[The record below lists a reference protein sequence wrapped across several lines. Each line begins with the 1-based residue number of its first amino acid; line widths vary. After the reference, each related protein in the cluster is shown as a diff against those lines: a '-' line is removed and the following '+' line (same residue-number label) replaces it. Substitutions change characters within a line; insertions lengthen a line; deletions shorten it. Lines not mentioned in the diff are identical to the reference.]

1 MGSNMSLYEA
11 ALRAQLFV
19 LRAELIAM
27 EALDHRDN
35 TIRDIWNVKSATID
49 TVEAE
54 IKRVEQEA

>member
-27 EALDHRDN
+27 EALDHSDS

-49 TVEAE
+49 TVEVE
-54 IKRVEQEA
+54 IKRVEQET